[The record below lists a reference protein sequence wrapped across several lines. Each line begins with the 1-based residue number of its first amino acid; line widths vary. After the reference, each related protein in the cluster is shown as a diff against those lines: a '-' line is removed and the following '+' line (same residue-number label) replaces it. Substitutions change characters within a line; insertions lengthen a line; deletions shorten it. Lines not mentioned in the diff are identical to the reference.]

1 MTILT
6 AKYTSA
12 QSSADGLNTTP
23 PNLNDAMGLVGSDPV
38 NRISTVSNYITG
50 TYPNFSI
57 SVSSTQ
63 AIASFSASE
72 NPEVFNGVFATSFTS
87 TNVGDIFS
95 QISGTVTGFTSGT
108 HGALTDRYS
117 VSGISIDAHTYFNT
131 ATWAN
136 ILTGGD
142 TLIGGV
148 GNDELQDYGVNNIF
162 RGLGGNDTFIAA
174 AGGVNSAVM
183 RGKVADYS
191 ILATNNIS
199 HDGLTGLSGFTVDD
213 SVSNRDGFTQLV
225 NINRLSFTDTMVAL
239 DTGANQTAGNAYLL
253 YQAAFNRTPDTPG
266 LGYWIAQMDKGANV
280 ITGVAENFILSNE
293 FKGLY
298 GSSPTVDQFT
308 NLLYVNVLHR
318 SADAAGLKYWEDQFA
333 GTGFNLLTQAQTL
346 NNFAISNENQANA
359 ATQIAHGIHYQAY
372 VG

>member
-1 MTILT
+1 MTISIT
-6 AKYTSA
+6 EYINTGTGNNVNPNPTVTNSMFNVIS
-12 QSSADGLNTTP
+12 SSATSVTGMVSYQGMVVSITAIGSFDTSKFGSNIKTFQDFINVGGALASTIDEADIYISGVLTEVDKFSPGVTLQLQSDSATSIWSANNLYKGAEVFTTTTGASAGDNFYGYAGYATFYENHTPGSSHSDYFVGGTGGLNTLVLPGSNAAYTFTD
-23 PNLNDAMGLVGSDPV
+23 NSAIWNQNTGANDLSGYSVA
-38 NRISTVSNYITG
+38 
-50 TYPNFSI
+50 SI
-57 SVSSTQ
+57 SGPTKPLTYISSVQRVS
-63 AIASFSASE
+63 F
-72 NPEVFNGVFATSFTS
+72 
-87 TNVGDIFS
+87 GD
-95 QISGTVTGFTSGT
+95 GN
-108 HGALTDRYS
+108 AL
-117 VSGISIDAHTYFNT
+117 AF
-131 ATWAN
+131 
-136 ILTGGD
+136 
-142 TLIGGV
+142 
-148 GNDELQDYGVNNIF
+148 
-162 RGLGGNDTFIAA
+162 
-174 AGGVNSAVM
+174 
-183 RGKVADYS
+183 
-191 ILATNNIS
+191 
-199 HDGLTGLSGFTVDD
+199 
-213 SVSNRDGFTQLV
+213 
-225 NINRLSFTDTMVAL
+225 

>member
-1 MTILT
+1 MTG
-6 AKYTSA
+6 K
-12 QSSADGLNTTP
+12 SSNYVVQA
-23 PNLNDAMGLVGSDPV
+23 
-38 NRISTVSNYITG
+38 SNYI
-50 TYPNFSI
+50 
-57 SVSSTQ
+57 
-63 AIASFSASE
+63 
-72 NPEVFNGVFATSFTS
+72 
-87 TNVGDIFS
+87 
-95 QISGTVTGFTSGT
+95 
-108 HGALTDRYS
+108 
-117 VSGISIDAHTYFNT
+117 
-131 ATWAN
+131 W
-136 ILTGGD
+136 D
-142 TLIGGV
+142 TLKQV
-148 GNDELQDYGVNNIF
+148 GN
-162 RGLGGNDTFIAA
+162 
-174 AGGVNSAVM
+174 
-183 RGKVADYS
+183 
-191 ILATNNIS
+191 
-199 HDGLTGLSGFTVDD
+199 LSGFTITD
-213 SVSNRDGFTQLV
+213 NTKANNTLQV
-225 NINRLSFTDTMVAL
+225 NQVERLSFTDTMVAL

-298 GSSPTVDQFT
+298 GASPTVDQFT